1 MSRSRYRP
9 KSRAQS
15 PLFTTHRPVFLHD
28 HYSDYDGHSS
38 VRTDNDSSEEQ
49 SGIIIDRKKSIR
61 VKAKIQESS
70 EKPRLISNMYAH
82 DKTRGKFIIKPDLIP
97 MAETPRE
104 QQDPTKV
111 FNYEEIV
118 FDSEAQALEK
128 IPIKKLEAMRDLNEI
143 RRKRDEPIGKPK
155 NRVTIVQDA
164 PGIPK
169 RSLKTMMYFNKKYR
183 RVQKKKRVVIAEPSK
198 VKHLNDSRDT
208 NNAPQVN
215 IQAFD

>member
-1 MSRSRYRP
+1 
-9 KSRAQS
+9 
-15 PLFTTHRPVFLHD
+15 
-28 HYSDYDGHSS
+28 
-38 VRTDNDSSEEQ
+38 
-49 SGIIIDRKKSIR
+49 
-61 VKAKIQESS
+61 
-70 EKPRLISNMYAH
+70 
-82 DKTRGKFIIKPDLIP
+82 